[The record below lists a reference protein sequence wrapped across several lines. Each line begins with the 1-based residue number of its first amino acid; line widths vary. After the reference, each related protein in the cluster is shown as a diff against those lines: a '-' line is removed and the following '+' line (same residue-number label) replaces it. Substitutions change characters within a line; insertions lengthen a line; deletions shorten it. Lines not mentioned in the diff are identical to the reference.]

1 MSMKDQD
8 KTNTLILELLK
19 DMKEATTTE
28 LIKEAE
34 SLGINECSDR
44 IPAALAE
51 LNFQGLI
58 TKIISREKKAIIWT
72 LPENKN

>member
-1 MSMKDQD
+1 MSIKDQD
-8 KTNTLILELLK
+8 TTKTLIIELLK

-34 SLGINECSDR
+34 SLGIAECSDR

-51 LNFQGLI
+51 LNSQELI
-58 TKIISREKKAIIWT
+58 TKILSREKKAIIWS
-72 LPENKN
+72 LSED